1 MGRWKAIIPIGLAL
15 GIAMAGSYHLYNWLE
30 TRSTVSTVEA
40 MPTLPVS
47 PVAVAVMDLKI
58 GTKISEEMLST
69 ARYLQESIPP
79 GAYVNA
85 TDLTGRVV
93 ISPIKKDEP
102 ILDSRLASS
111 DVTSGG
117 IAAVVKEGKRAVS
130 VKGNKVIGISGLINP
145 MNHVDVLVTIEDPKT
160 EKEVTKMVLENIL
173 VLATGTEM
181 QSDGKGQPAPVDV
194 YTLEVT
200 PEEGESLA
208 LASSKGTL
216 QFALRNSKDKE
227 TVLTEGATVERALTS
242 LFKPG
247 PKKTRKTR
255 TRRVARTYQTVEVV
269 GESGVQTKKF

>member
-30 TRSTVSTVEA
+30 TRGAVRTVEA

-47 PVAVAVMDLKI
+47 SVAVAVMDLKI

-79 GAYVNA
+79 GAYTNPTELA
-85 TDLTGRVV
+85 GRVV

-102 ILDSRLASS
+102 ILDSRLAPS
-111 DVTSGG
+111 DVTTGG

-130 VKGNKVIGISGLINP
+130 VKGNKVIGISGLIQP
-145 MNHVDVLVTIEDPKT
+145 MNNVDVLVTIEDPKT
-160 EKEVTKMVLENIL
+160 KKDVTKMVLENIL

-181 QSDGKGQPAPVDV
+181 QSDAKGQPAPVDV

-227 TVLTEGATVERALTS
+227 SVLTEGATVEKALTS

-247 PKKTRKTR
+247 PEKPRKSR
-255 TRRVARTYQTVEVV
+255 TRSVARTYQTVEVV